1 MKKPLLI
8 LLALGAGLPSAS
20 AGPFE
25 LPFLDWLSPS
35 PDQPATGAERRADSP
50 QAVCKEVDVPVDEG
64 YGVSRRERRVVC
76 AQER

>member
-8 LLALGAGLPSAS
+8 LFALGAGLSSAG

-25 LPFLDWLSPS
+25 LPLFDWLSPT
-35 PDQPATGAERRADSP
+35 PDRPAAGSERRARSP
-50 QAVCKEVDVPVDEG
+50 EAVCKEVDVPVDEG

-76 AQER
+76 DQER

>member
-8 LLALGAGLPSAS
+8 LLALGAGLSPAG

-25 LPFLDWLSPS
+25 LPFLDFLSPT
-35 PDQPATGAERRADSP
+35 PDQPGAEAQRRADSP
-50 QAVCKEVDVPVDEG
+50 QAVCKEVDVAVDEG

-76 AQER
+76 DQER